1 MKSQRA
7 LLALAITAG
16 LLALSGCKPSDQDA
30 ATGTASA
37 PAEDADAFVARVNQT
52 VKEMTPEL
60 TAAAWLGARTYVI
73 RYEDL
78 VRNLGDLDGAAHGM
92 LALDVGEVGLLVM
105 ADRRPGD

>member
-30 ATGTASA
+30 ATGAASA

-52 VKEMTPEL
+52 VKDMTPEL
-60 TAAAWLGARTYVI
+60 TAAAWLGATYINKDSQRV
-73 RYEDL
+73 ES
-78 VRNLGDLDGAAHGM
+78 AANERW
-92 LALDVGEVGLLVM
+92 LAKNNEFKAKAGEK
-105 ADRRPGD
+105 AA